1 MIVDDNVFVATLTL
15 GELKS
20 ALMPMMTGNVT
31 VQNTER
37 RYEYGMRGIA
47 KVFGCSVPTA
57 QRLKK
62 SGVIDGAIVQTGRKI
77 VVDVERAIEL
87 AGRTKKVTV

>member
-1 MIVDDNVFVATLTL
+1 MIVDDNVFVATLAL